1 MQNNSVSNGG
11 GIFVYVCALH
21 YAALSHE
28 HRQESRLWRCTIG
41 TILSLVRLCIF
52 CGGFDRLAGLCESK
66 AIDAARA
73 RARYIRCLWECW
85 ALTAVSVHCPQN
97 GLLNNSLYPSNS
109 IGVDVFTFRHSDWMC
124 SRYAWLGIPSEI
136 PYTAY
141 SNVQTI

>member
-1 MQNNSVSNGG
+1 MVAEYLCMC
-11 GIFVYVCALH
+11 VHALH

-73 RARYIRCLWECW
+73 RALY
-85 ALTAVSVHCPQN
+85 SVFM
-97 GLLNNSLYPSNS
+97 GMLSANSS
-109 IGVDVFTFRHSDWMC
+109 
-124 SRYAWLGIPSEI
+124 
-136 PYTAY
+136 
-141 SNVQTI
+141 